1 MLAEA
6 RTLRIRVAAASA
18 AMLLLAAPA
27 AAQEEGGEA
36 TSDTAAARDTASV
49 RDTAPA
55 ADTLGALEYQR
66 EVFTYPTAGRRSP
79 FRAPDAGEGMGP
91 QFEDLS
97 LSGII
102 HAPSI
107 GSVAIVKDGATG
119 ERHRLREGQRI
130 GDARVIE
137 IRRDGVVFSVSGI
150 TGPRRE
156 VLQAKTEEQEGN

>member
-1 MLAEA
+1 MLAEPT
-6 RTLRIRVAAASA
+6 RLGIRVVAAAA
-18 AMLLLAAPA
+18 ATLLLAAPA
-27 AAQEEGGEA
+27 AAQEGSGEA
-36 TSDTAAARDTASV
+36 TSDSAAARDTAAA
-49 RDTAPA
+49 TADSA
-55 ADTLGALEYQR
+55 EALEYRR
-66 EVFTYPTAGRRSP
+66 EVFTYPGAGRRSP

-130 GDARVIE
+130 GDARVVE
-137 IRRDGVVFSVSGI
+137 IRREDVVFSVSGI

-156 VLQAKTEEQEGN
+156 VLQAQTEEQEGN